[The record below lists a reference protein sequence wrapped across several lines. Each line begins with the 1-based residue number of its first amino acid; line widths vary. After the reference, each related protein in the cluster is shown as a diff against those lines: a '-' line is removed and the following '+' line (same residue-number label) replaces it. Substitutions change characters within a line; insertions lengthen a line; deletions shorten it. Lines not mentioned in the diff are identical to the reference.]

1 MSIQCI
7 FKGYKRI
14 KAEIPV
20 LLGESMNGYEIADI
34 KKGVSHFSCG
44 IAVKQDEKSEGNLL

>member
-1 MSIQCI
+1 
-7 FKGYKRI
+7 
-14 KAEIPV
+14 
-20 LLGESMNGYEIADI
+20 MNGYEIADI